1 MFDDIEFNIKEYPIG
16 GKMVTGK
23 CIVTDDQYMDLRL
36 SDDDLKLAIKKDLA
50 KQLAL
55 HLIDNK
61 LAEFTMR
68 ENAADFSR
76 TYHVRCFVTP
86 DDQIRILRKMYD

>member
-23 CIVTDDQYMDLRL
+23 CIVTDAQYMDLRL

-55 HLIDNK
+55 LVQ
-61 LAEFTMR
+61 
-68 ENAADFSR
+68 
-76 TYHVRCFVTP
+76 HVR
-86 DDQIRILRKMYD
+86 ILPSLFFIKIEFCK